1 MSDTTPG
8 SNPLPPEPSPS
19 RRRGGLIVG
28 LVAAL
33 VYGLVIYGLVRF
45 NAPNSGMLLL
55 NFLLGGP
62 AGAAIIAVWVSDPRG
77 KNGSGRHLATGAMT
91 VTLMLVAAAVV
102 LREGTVCLVMAAPIF
117 YGTGLLAAFLTGIG
131 LRGRGGRTL
140 CLAILI
146 LPLAGVPAEADRPAT
161 AQTRWVTT
169 TTLIDAPPATVW
181 NRLVD
186 VRTIEDSEHRWNFSH
201 DLIGIPRPR
210 DARMDGSGVGAVRHL
225 TWARD
230 VRFEEHIIDWQPG
243 RSLAWTF
250 DIGPE
255 ASTRMLD
262 EHLTVNSAYLR
273 LEEGRYTLEAT
284 PEGGTRLVLTTRYW
298 MRTPINGYAAWW
310 GGVFLGDFHR
320 NVLGVIK
327 ARAEQA

>member
-1 MSDTTPG
+1 
-8 SNPLPPEPSPS
+8 L
-19 RRRGGLIVG
+19 RGRGALVAG

-33 VYGLVIYGLVRF
+33 VFAFGIYGATRLW
-45 NAPNSGMLLL
+45 APDSGMLLIA
-55 NFLLGGP
+55 FLLGAP
-62 AGAAIIAVWVSDPRG
+62 VAASMIAVWVSDPRG
-77 KNGSGRHLATGAMT
+77 AKPTRAHLGTGAMT
-91 VTLMLVAAAVV
+91 ITLMLVAAAII
-102 LREGTVCLVMAAPIF
+102 LREGAVCVIMVAPIF
-117 YGTGLLAAFLTGIG
+117 YGAGLLAAWVTGAG
-131 LRGRGGRTL
+131 LRYRGSRTL
-140 CLAILI
+140 CLVILI
-146 LPLAGVPAEADRPAT
+146 LPLIGVPAEADHPAT

-169 TTLIDAPPATVW
+169 TTTINAPPATVW

-186 VRTIEDSEHRWNFSH
+186 IRTIADSEQQWNFTH
-201 DLIGIPRPR
+201 DLVGIPRPR
-210 DARMDGSGVGAVRHL
+210 DARMQGSGVGAVRHL

-230 VRFEEHIIDWQPG
+230 VRFEEHITEWRPD

-250 DIGPE
+250 EVGPE

-262 EHLTVNSAYLR
+262 EHLRVNSAYLR

-298 MRTPINGYAAWW
+298 MRTPINAYAAWW